1 MVNNRLLSE
10 INSSVGSTNI
20 DDIKYTNQKIS
31 DHKISS
37 LVDFDYKSILNNPP
51 KNSSSST
58 LQELIYISRITNNRT
73 DTDIAFV
80 HKVDKDASSLVIDF
94 CQDKNINFPKED
106 FDKLYS
112 IIKPLIL
119 NTKYFFNRARPYQLA
134 KFYGIDINVIQTDT
148 HQTPSYPSGHTVYA
162 RLAANLVLR
171 SNPEFKYEL
180 DQIVNKSGYARVLQ
194 GVHYPSDNKASILF
208 TNYIFDKLNTKT
220 KGL

>member
-1 MVNNRLLSE
+1 MVGNKLLFGINRLA
-10 INSSVGSTNI
+10 GSANI
-20 DDIKYTNQKIS
+20 DNIKYTNQQIN
-31 DHKISS
+31 DYKISS
-37 LVDFDYKSILNNPP
+37 LIDFDYKSILKDPP

-73 DTDIAFV
+73 DADIALV
-80 HKVDKDASSLVIDF
+80 NKIDKDAASLVTDF
-94 CQDKNINFPKED
+94 CRDKNINFPTDD

-112 IIKPLIL
+112 IFKPLIL

-134 KFYGIDINVIQTDT
+134 KFYGIEINIIQTDT

-162 RLAANLVLR
+162 RLAANLVLK

-194 GVHYPSDNKASILF
+194 GVHYPTDNVASIIF
-208 TNYIFDKLNTKT
+208 TDYIFKKLTN
-220 KGL
+220 G